1 MRKDP
6 IVEEVRRLREA
17 YAEQF
22 NFDLAALAK
31 DLKKQEAETGRA
43 VVSRKPRT
51 PSGRSPTA
59 A

>member
-17 YAEQF
+17 YAQQF
-22 NFDLAALAK
+22 NFDLDALAK
-31 DLKKQEAETGRA
+31 DLKKQESEPGRA

-51 PSGRSPTA
+51 PSGRSSGA